1 MQTAKI
7 ASRYPLLIDPAIFHE
22 ELLRDND
29 KIPDLHVKIDN
40 NGIIFYRKLTYTRC
54 MQGWRK
60 A

>member
-7 ASRYPLLIDPAIFHE
+7 ASRYPLLIDPAIFLE

-29 KIPDLHVKIDN
+29 KIPDLQVKIDN
-40 NGIIFYRKLTYTRC
+40 NGIFFYRQLTHMRIL
-54 MQGWRK
+54 QGWRK